1 VGKALEGI
9 RILDLTHAEAG
20 TSMTEL
26 LAFLGADVIKV
37 EEPTHGDLGR
47 SASGG
52 KPGVD
57 SGYFINLNANK
68 RSVALDLKKP
78 RGRELFLE
86 MVKQGDVVTEN
97 MEPGALERLKLGY
110 DVLSA
115 TNPRIILARIK
126 GFGLSG
132 PYSHYKSIEWVA
144 EAVGGAMAMTGYASN
159 PPTPSGATYG
169 DTGTGIHGA
178 VGILAALWQ
187 RQSTGKGQVVEV
199 SMQEA
204 VLNLTRT
211 AMSTFND
218 TKKSRPRPFPD
229 GAATGS
235 GLFRCKPG
243 GPDDY
248 VYLSPGRNGWKTL
261 LLLVGGEELAAD
273 PNYNDPTWRAEHPEK
288 VRAKIEQWTTRRT
301 KYEAFHTMAEA
312 GVLCA
317 PTLNTEEVYT
327 DPHLLARGMVV
338 TVQHPAR
345 GPFIMAGC
353 PVRLSDS
360 PVTVEPAPLLGQ
372 HSDEVLNT
380 VLGMDPI
387 EIAELREN
395 GVIIQHSQA
404 R

>member
-1 VGKALEGI
+1 MGTALEGI

-37 EEPTHGDLGR
+37 EEPTRGDLGR
-47 SASGG
+47 SNGP
-52 KPGVD
+52 PGVD

-68 RSVALDLKKP
+68 RSLALDLKQP

-86 MVKQGDVVTEN
+86 LVKTGDVVTEN
-97 MEPGALERLKLGY
+97 LEPGALERLRIGY

-115 TNPRIILARIK
+115 VNPRVILARIK

-132 PYSHYKSIEWVA
+132 PYSHYKSMEWIA
-144 EAVGGAMAMTGYASN
+144 EAAGGGMAMTGHAGN
-159 PPTPSGATYG
+159 PPTPSGTTYG

-204 VLNLTRT
+204 VVNLTRT

-235 GLFRCKPG
+235 GLFPCKPG

-248 VYLSPGRNGWKTL
+248 VYLSAGRTGWQSL
-261 LLLVGGEELAAD
+261 LLTIGGEELASD
-273 PNYNDPTWRAEHPEK
+273 PHYSDAAWRAQHPNE
-288 VRAKIEQWTTRRT
+288 VRAKIEEWTTQRT
-301 KYEAFHTMAEA
+301 KHEVFRTLAEA
-312 GVLCA
+312 GVLCG
-317 PTLNTEEVYT
+317 PTLNTEEVYS
-327 DPHLLARGMVV
+327 DPHLNARGAIV
-338 TVQHPAR
+338 TVQHPKR

-353 PVRLSDS
+353 PVRLEDS
-360 PVTVEPAPLLGQ
+360 PATVQPAPLLGQ
-372 HSDEVLNT
+372 HSDEVLGT
-380 VLGMDPI
+380 VLGLGGK
-387 EIAELREN
+387 EIAELRERR
-395 GVIIQHSQA
+395 VIA
-404 R
+404 